1 MTIAGKELE
10 AEFKAM
16 VARKTIGCTNIKV
29 DGFFG
34 KWSVIH
40 DFMYKDQIYFMLEHE
55 TYGDET
61 ASIIIDEN
69 GKLFLDEVYQ
79 LSDFYEFVDDIE
91 HYLKYIENYN

>member
-1 MTIAGKELE
+1 
-10 AEFKAM
+10 
-16 VARKTIGCTNIKV
+16 
-29 DGFFG
+29 
-34 KWSVIH
+34 
-40 DFMYKDQIYFMLEHE
+40 MLEHE

-61 ASIIIDEN
+61 ANIIIDEN